1 MSKIKIFSLG
11 GLNENGKN
19 MYAIDVDNDLF
30 IFDAGLK
37 YANEKMLGIDYI
49 IPDFTFLKENIKRI
63 KGIFITHGHNKSMGA
78 IPDIVKEL
86 KDIPIYS
93 LKFTCDVIRRRLED
107 QGIEFNNLHE
117 IDAYK
122 KIDFGKCS
130 IFPVRLTHSIPDN
143 VGYVLN
149 TPDGAIVY
157 TGNYVFDSS
166 MNGSYETDIGK
177 LAYVGKQNVLCLL
190 SESEYADKQGYTVP
204 NNRISDTVNEIL
216 EHNEGRVI
224 ITVFSAHISRLQE
237 LLTEIEQTQRRVVI
251 MGKMLQELINYVIDN
266 GYVTFNKERIGTLNN
281 IEDKDAVILV
291 SNENEKPFVNL
302 ERIVNGYDKY
312 IKILPTDTVFY
323 LDPVST
329 NNEMIAVRLSDEI
342 AKMGAKTISLSPKKH
357 LLNHASS
364 EDIMLML
371 NLMKPKYYMPV
382 MAEYRHMVA
391 NADIAYDMGIPK
403 ENIILKLNG
412 EVATFENGKLVDEP
426 EKVKIND
433 ILIDG
438 NSSQDIGEL
447 VLKDR
452 ELLSENGIVI
462 VCATLSKKTKAILA
476 GPEIISRGFIY
487 VKENAEF
494 IDQIK
499 DISLK
504 IINSNITSS
513 YVDFNKIKE
522 DIRNVLGKFLYEETE
537 CKPMIITIINEIEK

>member
-19 MYAIDVDNDLF
+19 MYVVDVDNDLF
-30 IFDAGLK
+30 VFDAGLK

-86 KDIPIYS
+86 KEVPIYS

-166 MNGSYETDIGK
+166 MTGSYETDIGK

-204 NNRISDTVNEIL
+204 NNRISDKVNEIL
-216 EHNEGRVI
+216 EHSEGRVI

-266 GYVTFNKERIGTLNN
+266 GYVTFNKDRIGSLSN
-281 IEDKDAVILV
+281 IEDKDAVILI

-323 LDPVST
+323 LDPIST
-329 NNEMIAVRLSDEI
+329 TNEVMAVRLSDEI
-342 AKMGAKTISLSPKKH
+342 AKMGAKTISLDPKKH

-391 NADIAYDMGIPK
+391 NADVAYDMGIPK

-412 EVATFENGKLVDEP
+412 EVVTFENGKLTEDI
-426 EKVKIND
+426 EKIKIND

-487 VKENAEF
+487 VKESTEF
-494 IDQIK
+494 IEQIK